1 VDALMEIQPELIV
14 VDGVNAAMTLLNL
27 DLTSNRDATFFSQQL
42 LKPLALSGA
51 GVITIDHVTKSKE
64 GRGNY
69 AIGAQA
75 KRADINGA
83 AIMVEVVQPFG
94 RGMTGE
100 LILKVTKDRPGR
112 VREVSKEAKFAGRV
126 LLQSSAEGTVKMVVE
141 APQMTYSKTRPTN
154 LMEKVSRLLEASS
167 TPLSKNAVEKAVE
180 GKAEFVR
187 LACQILIDEKFISV
201 ENGARNSLN
210 LKLLKEF
217 REDASIMPFDW
228 QQVDN
233 A

>member
-1 VDALMEIQPELIV
+1 
-14 VDGVNAAMTLLNL
+14 VNAAMTLLNL

-112 VREVSKEAKFAGRV
+112 VREVSKEAKYAGRV
-126 LLQSSAEGTVKMVVE
+126 LLQSTAEGTVKMVVE
-141 APQMTYSKTRPTN
+141 APQMAQSKTRPTH
-154 LMEKVSRLLEASS
+154 LMDSISRLLEASA
-167 TPLSKNAVEKAVE
+167 TPLSKSAVIKEIK
-180 GKAEFVR
+180 GKTEWVMVAI
-187 LACQILIDEKFISV
+187 QSLIDEKFVGI
-201 ENGARNSLN
+201 ENGSRNSLN
-210 LKLLKEF
+210 LKSLKPY
-217 REDASIMPFDW
+217 RETDDGLAAISTFDW
-228 QQVDN
+228 SNVEN